1 MPTIILYI
9 VLLFL
14 QDNKLK
20 LAVLDYLR
28 RFCPGD
34 NDIYRVVSSHFAMYR
49 EIADLLEQTA
59 MKKLNAITHIGG
71 KSQGK
76 QIVIIYVFY
85 YSEGVPVEQQAGR
98 KLKDYRNAII

>member
-1 MPTIILYI
+1 MIQPIS
-9 VLLFL
+9 LLIRSIAL
-14 QDNKLK
+14 SLTQDDKLK

-34 NDIYRVVSSHFAMYR
+34 NDIYRIVSSHFAMYR

-76 QIVIIYVFY
+76 
-85 YSEGVPVEQQAGR
+85 
-98 KLKDYRNAII
+98 